1 MCHFNDI
8 YTAKYGSRGEGIYA
22 PAQQPACYGT
32 NRIYAFFLMCLCVKL
47 RILTITALYEFVLS
61 GICSIL
67 PTFAFRTY
75 HLEPK

>member
-22 PAQQPACYGT
+22 PTQQPARYGT
-32 NRIYAFFLMCLCVKL
+32 NRIYAFFLMCLCAIL

-61 GICSIL
+61 GIRSIL
-67 PTFAFRTY
+67 PIIYF
-75 HLEPK
+75 